1 MRLMTEEVVSVTL
14 ALPKKNMKIFDR
26 NSKSY
31 NFAKC

>member
-1 MRLMTEEVVSVTL
+1 MRSMTEEVVSVTL
-14 ALPKKNMKIFDR
+14 ELLKKNMKNFDR